1 MKYKINRLAEIYKDN
16 DLESF
21 YVGFIKYYDTNILV
35 AECFD
40 RYGGYSGYLVVKLSK
55 INKISYNTKYL
66 KKMSLLIEE
75 RKELNIKSFED
86 VINLSINNNRLVE
99 GLFKRKQFEYNFQI
113 LDFNND
119 LLVVRYIDNYCKVYK
134 EESININNIY
144 CLIIDDNN
152 LRSLEKILF
161 QKNKID
167 NEKIN

>member
-1 MKYKINRLAEIYKDN
+1 MKYQINKLAEIYTDN
-16 DLESF
+16 DLERF

-40 RYGGYSGYLVVKLSK
+40 EYGDYSGYLVVKLSK

-99 GLFKRKQFEYNFQI
+99 GLFKRKRFAYYFQI
-113 LDFNND
+113 LDYKND
-119 LLVVRYIDNYCKVYK
+119 LLTVRYIDDYGKFYK

-144 CLIIDDNN
+144 YLMVDNN
-152 LRSLEKILF
+152 DLRSLEKIF
-161 QKNKID
+161 SKISD
-167 NEKIN
+167 N